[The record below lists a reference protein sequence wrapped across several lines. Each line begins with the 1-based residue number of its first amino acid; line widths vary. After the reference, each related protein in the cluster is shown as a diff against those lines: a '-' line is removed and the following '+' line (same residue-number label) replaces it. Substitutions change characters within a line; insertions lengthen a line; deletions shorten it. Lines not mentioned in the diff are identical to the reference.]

1 LRESAI
7 SLRLVD
13 LLRTCNESEE
23 EEEEAES
30 ARGLAG
36 GTSQAKSRL
45 GVVKDPYEMT
55 VVTYVVDTPTS
66 TGNLKAYEAFI
77 AKLKCFLRL
86 AGGGA
91 SRRVAGR

>member
-1 LRESAI
+1 MRESAI

-13 LLRTCNESEE
+13 LLRTCNESEEE

-77 AKLKCFLRL
+77 AKLK
-86 AGGGA
+86 
-91 SRRVAGR
+91 